1 MKLSRCDVPCS
12 MVQYV
17 QDSRWFE
24 TKLSKQIF
32 IPVRDVYIYIFIIY
46 MICIT
51 CIYILYSHLT
61 MPSSSLRKHLK
72 HRWLTFTLDSRIQRR
87 ISGQDF

>member
-1 MKLSRCDVPCS
+1 MPCS

-51 CIYILYSHLT
+51 CIYIYIIF
-61 MPSSSLRKHLK
+61 P
-72 HRWLTFTLDSRIQRR
+72 FNYAFIQFEKA
-87 ISGQDF
+87 SKTQVVDFYFGF